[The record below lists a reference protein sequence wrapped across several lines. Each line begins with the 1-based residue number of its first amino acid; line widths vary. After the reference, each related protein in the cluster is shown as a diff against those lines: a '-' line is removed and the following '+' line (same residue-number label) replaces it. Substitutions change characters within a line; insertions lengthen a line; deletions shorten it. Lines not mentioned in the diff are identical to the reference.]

1 MIANVCAIGALWS
14 ICLCWPLF
22 FSFLYGEFLFFVAV
36 RTMPGVTAALAARLM
51 VSYFFSL
58 ARFVILCDLLWFCS
72 SCSACFGFFW
82 IPYGRKK
89 RVRWIVEL
97 LLLYGLDSKGVNVGF
112 HYFHV
117 FFNKP

>member
-36 RTMPGVTAALAARLM
+36 RTMPGVAAALAARLM

-58 ARFVILCDLLWFCS
+58 ARFVIYVI
-72 SCSACFGFFW
+72 SCGSAHLVPPVSVSFGY
-82 IPYGRKK
+82 PTAGRN
-89 RVRWIVEL
+89 
-97 LLLYGLDSKGVNVGF
+97 G
-112 HYFHV
+112 
-117 FFNKP
+117 